1 VRSMAIGIN
10 DDPLRLLEGP
20 NQSVQKDVVKTMVA
34 EFYAILVMLAKG
46 VHRFLRCQRS
56 GKYGGECPGDIELG
70 YPKGESP

>member
-1 VRSMAIGIN
+1 MAIGIN
-10 DDPLRLLEGP
+10 LEGP
-20 NQSVQKDVVKTMVA
+20 NQSVQKDVAKTMVA